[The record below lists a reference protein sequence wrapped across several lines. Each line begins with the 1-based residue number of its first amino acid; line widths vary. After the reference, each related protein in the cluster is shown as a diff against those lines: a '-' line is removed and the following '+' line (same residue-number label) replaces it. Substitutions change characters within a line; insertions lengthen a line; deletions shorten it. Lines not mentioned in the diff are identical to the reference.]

1 MYDAILFA
9 TDGSDAA
16 ATALDH
22 AITAA
27 DAHGATLH
35 VLSVADERL
44 ALAADDTEATREDLR
59 ERAQEAVDDAA
70 DTASGSGVH
79 VETAVRD
86 GVPFREILAYA
97 QEAAVDLVVVGTH
110 GREGREKRVNMG
122 STAERVVNQ
131 AERPVLVVRETE
143 K

>member
-16 ATALDH
+16 AAALDH

-27 DAHGATLH
+27 EAHGATLH

-44 ALAADDTEATREDLR
+44 ALAADDTGTTRDDLN
-59 ERAQEAVDDAA
+59 ERASEAVEDAA
-70 DTASGSGVH
+70 DRATSDGVD
-79 VETAVRD
+79 VVTAVRT
-86 GVPFREILAYA
+86 GVPFREIIADA
-97 QEAAVDLVVVGTH
+97 EDEAVDLVVVGTH

-131 AERPVLVVRETE
+131 AERPVLVVRD
-143 K
+143 

>member
-16 ATALDH
+16 AAALDH

-27 DAHGATLH
+27 EAHGATLH

-44 ALAADDTEATREDLR
+44 ALAADDTGTTREDLN
-59 ERAQEAVDDAA
+59 ERASEAVEDAA
-70 DTASGSGVH
+70 DRATSDGVD
-79 VETAVRD
+79 VVTAVRT
-86 GVPFREILAYA
+86 GVPFREIIADA
-97 QEAAVDLVVVGTH
+97 EDEAVDLVVVGTH

-131 AERPVLVVRETE
+131 AERPVLVVRD
-143 K
+143 

>member
-16 ATALDH
+16 AAALDP
-22 AITAA
+22 AATAA
-27 DAHGATLH
+27 EAHGATLH

-44 ALAADDTEATREDLR
+44 ALAADDTGTTRDDLN
-59 ERAQEAVDDAA
+59 ERASEAVEDAA
-70 DTASGSGVH
+70 DRATSDGVD
-79 VETAVRD
+79 VVTAVRT
-86 GVPFREILAYA
+86 GVPFREIIADA
-97 QEAAVDLVVVGTH
+97 EDEAVDLVIVGTH

-131 AERPVLVVRETE
+131 AERPVLVVRD
-143 K
+143 

>member
-1 MYDAILFA
+1 MYDDILFA

-16 ATALDH
+16 TTALDH

-44 ALAADDTEATREDLR
+44 ALAADDTEATRDALR
-59 ERAQEAVDDAA
+59 ERAQAAVDDAA

-79 VETAVRD
+79 VETAVVD
-86 GVPFREILAYA
+86 GVPFREILGYA
-97 QEAAVDLVVVGTH
+97 ESEDVGLVVVGTH

-131 AERPVLVVRETE
+131 ADRPVLVVR
-143 K
+143 

>member
-16 ATALDH
+16 AAALDH

-27 DAHGATLH
+27 EAHGATLH

-44 ALAADDTEATREDLR
+44 ALAADDTGTTRDDLN
-59 ERAQEAVDDAA
+59 ERASEAVEDAA
-70 DTASGSGVH
+70 DRATSDGVD
-79 VETAVRD
+79 VVTAVRT
-86 GVPFREILAYA
+86 GVPFREIIADA
-97 QEAAVDLVVVGTH
+97 EAEAVDLVVVGTH

-131 AERPVLVVRETE
+131 AERPVLVVRD
-143 K
+143 

>member
-1 MYDAILFA
+1 MYEHVLFA

-16 ATALDH
+16 ATALEH
-22 AITAA
+22 AVETA

-35 VLSVADERL
+35 VLSVADERI
-44 ALAADDTEATREDLR
+44 ALAADDTAATREELR
-59 ERAQEAVDDAA
+59 EQAQAAVDDAA
-70 DTASGSGVH
+70 ERTSAGGVH
-79 VETAVRD
+79 VETSVRD

-97 QEAAVDLVVVGTH
+97 AETDVDLVVVGTH

-131 AERPVLVVRETE
+131 ADRPVLVVRERE
-143 K
+143 E

>member
-16 ATALDH
+16 AAALEH

-27 DAHGATLH
+27 EAHGATLH

-44 ALAADDTEATREDLR
+44 ALAADDTAATREDLR
-59 ERAQEAVDDAA
+59 ERASEAVEDAA
-70 DTASGSGVH
+70 DRASEAGVD

-86 GVPFREILAYA
+86 GVPFREIIAYA
-97 QEAAVDLVVVGTH
+97 GDAGVDLVVVGTH

-122 STAERVVNQ
+122 STAERVVNG
-131 AERPVLVVRETE
+131 AEGPVLVVRD
-143 K
+143 

>member
-16 ATALDH
+16 AAALDH

-27 DAHGATLH
+27 EAHGATLH

-44 ALAADDTEATREDLR
+44 ALAADDTGTTREDLN
-59 ERAQEAVDDAA
+59 ERASEAVEDAA
-70 DTASGSGVH
+70 DRATSDGVD
-79 VETAVRD
+79 VVTAVRT
-86 GVPFREILAYA
+86 GVPFREIIADA
-97 QEAAVDLVVVGTH
+97 EDEAVDLVIVGTH

-131 AERPVLVVRETE
+131 AERPVLVVRD
-143 K
+143 

>member
-16 ATALDH
+16 AAALDH

-27 DAHGATLH
+27 EAHGATLH

-44 ALAADDTEATREDLR
+44 ALAADDTGTTRDDLN
-59 ERAQEAVDDAA
+59 ERASEAVEDAA
-70 DTASGSGVH
+70 DRATPDGVD
-79 VETAVRD
+79 VVTAVRT
-86 GVPFREILAYA
+86 GVPFREIIADA
-97 QEAAVDLVVVGTH
+97 EDEAVDLVIVGTH

-131 AERPVLVVRETE
+131 AERPVLVVRD
-143 K
+143 

>member
-16 ATALDH
+16 AAALDH

-27 DAHGATLH
+27 EAHGATLH

-44 ALAADDTEATREDLR
+44 ALAADDTGTTREDLN
-59 ERAQEAVDDAA
+59 ERAGEAVEDAA
-70 DTASGSGVH
+70 DQAISDGIDV
-79 VETAVRD
+79 VTAVRT
-86 GVPFREILAYA
+86 GVPFREIIADA
-97 QEAAVDLVVVGTH
+97 EDEAVDLVVVGTH

-122 STAERVVNQ
+122 STAERVVNR
-131 AERPVLVVRETE
+131 AERPVLVVRD
-143 K
+143 